1 MFERKEEKESQGKL
15 GMGMFTLFLIA
26 LPKHPS

>member
-1 MFERKEEKESQGKL
+1 MFDRKKEEESQGKL